1 MAAAVSKA
9 MNITPAQASEQV
21 RKLLRRDT
29 SASFD
34 AGKECNQTLDEIDQ
48 NNKVACRMLTDNGF
62 DGSALRWE
70 LKRHSAAAAAAAAGP
85 DEARLLD
92 IQQKDSSIADTEAG
106 RRKKRE
112 TCEAFGA
119 TAGASLQMK
128 CCSRQQREPP
138 VQ

>member
-9 MNITPAQASEQV
+9 MNFTPAQASEQV
-21 RKLLRRDT
+21 RKRLRRDT

-70 LKRHSAAAAAAAAGP
+70 LKRHSAAAAAAAGP